1 MPAPGSRATG
11 DARMNEPSFGKLE
24 KVDPESVW
32 EGLADKFT
40 SWLSEEGNLAQL
52 GEAIGRDIEREKGDD
67 GKGAFEADIV
77 CKDKTTQGWV
87 LIDYQIKVD
96 DHGPLGRMVVNAA
109 SVQDA
114 TFVLISTSFSDKSLS
129 TLDWLNRNSG
139 ESYGFFGVEIEL
151 WRIGESS
158 FAPRFNAVLKANK
171 QGNGVA
177 AASAET
183 ASAAPVAEPSE
194 TAPELQHLEYW
205 TAFCEVLT
213 TAEGPFEAPQPTSES
228 QMNFPLEQP
237 GFVLISF
244 TDPANKRI
252 GIYLQLSG
260 PLASANL
267 RLLHDQKKAIEA
279 EIISPLEW
287 RALPDKQEGYIMI
300 RWENVDSGDRSAW
313 SEQHEWLRD
322 TLLGFNRVFTDR
334 IKDLDASNGKEV
346 VDK

>member
-1 MPAPGSRATG
+1 
-11 DARMNEPSFGKLE
+11 MNEPSFGKLE
-24 KVDPESVW
+24 KVDPKAVW
-32 EGLADKFT
+32 ESLADKFT
-40 SWLSEEGNLAQL
+40 PWLSEESNLAQL
-52 GEAIGRDIEREKGDD
+52 GEAIGRDIAREEGDE
-67 GKGAFEADIV
+67 GRGAFQADIV
-77 CKDKTTQGWV
+77 CKEKTTQGWV
-87 LIDYQIKVD
+87 LIEYQTEVD
-96 DHGPLGRMVVNAA
+96 DHRPLGRMVVSAA
-109 SVQDA
+109 GTQGA
-114 TFVLISTSFSDKSLS
+114 TFVLISTAFSDKSQAA
-129 TLDWLNRNSG
+129 LDWLNQNSG

-158 FAPRFNAVLKANK
+158 FAPRFNAVLKPNK
-171 QGNGVA
+171 KGGGA
-177 AASAET
+177 AVASAET
-183 ASAAPVAEPSE
+183 ASAAPVAEQSE
-194 TAPELQHLEYW
+194 TAPGPQHLEYW

-213 TAEGPFEAPQPTSES
+213 TAEGPIEAPQPTTES
-228 QMNFPLEQP
+228 QMSFPLEQP

-267 RLLHDQKKAIEA
+267 RLLHDQKEAIEA

-300 RWENVDSGDRSAW
+300 RWEDVDPGDRSTW

-334 IKDLDASNGKEV
+334 IKVLDASNG
-346 VDK
+346 

>member
-1 MPAPGSRATG
+1 MA
-11 DARMNEPSFGKLE
+11 ELSFGKLE
-24 KVDPESVW
+24 KVAPKAVW
-32 EGLADKFT
+32 ESLADKFT
-40 SWLSEEGNLAQL
+40 PWLSEEGNLAQL
-52 GEAIGRDIEREKGDD
+52 GDAIGMDLAREEGDE
-67 GKGAFEADIV
+67 GKSAFEADIV
-77 CKDKTTQGWV
+77 CKDKATQGWV
-87 LIDYQIKVD
+87 LIEYQIEVD
-96 DHGPLGRMVVNAA
+96 DHSPLGRMVVGAA
-109 SVQDA
+109 GTQGA
-114 TFVLISTSFSDKSLS
+114 TFVLISTAFSDKSQAA
-129 TLDWLNRNSG
+129 LDWLNQNSG

-158 FAPRFNAVLKANK
+158 FAPRFNAVLKPNK
-171 QGNGVA
+171 KGGGA
-177 AASAET
+177 AVASAET
-183 ASAAPVAEPSE
+183 ASAAPVAEQSETASAAPVAEQSE
-194 TAPELQHLEYW
+194 TAPGPQHLEYW

-213 TAEGPFEAPQPTSES
+213 TAEGPIEAPQPTTES
-228 QMNFPLEQP
+228 QMSFPLEQP

-267 RLLHDQKKAIEA
+267 RLLHDQKEAIEA

-300 RWENVDSGDRSAW
+300 RWEDVDSGDRSTW

-334 IKDLDASNGKEV
+334 IKVLDASNG
-346 VDK
+346 